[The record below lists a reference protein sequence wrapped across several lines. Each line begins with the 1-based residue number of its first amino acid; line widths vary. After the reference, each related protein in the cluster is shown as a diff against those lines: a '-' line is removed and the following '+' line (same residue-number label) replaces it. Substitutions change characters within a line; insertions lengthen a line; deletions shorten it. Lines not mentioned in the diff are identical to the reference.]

1 MANKIIL
8 KEIDAAYGAVQVLHG
23 ISMEVNNGETVALL
37 GTNGNGKSTLI
48 KCVAGLVKPTA
59 GRAEVVIDDQTYD
72 LTKLS
77 PEEIVNLGVALVPEG
92 RRLFPLLTV
101 KENLLLGA
109 SRSYAR
115 AHVDQTMEYCF
126 EVFPKL
132 RERSNQS
139 RR

>member
-1 MANKIIL
+1 LANKIIL

-59 GRAEVVIDDQTYD
+59 GRAEVVIDDQTHD

-101 KENLLLGA
+101 KEN
-109 SRSYAR
+109 
-115 AHVDQTMEYCF
+115 
-126 EVFPKL
+126 
-132 RERSNQS
+132 
-139 RR
+139 